1 MKLLTGPASKSGSR
15 RALLMLAAGG
25 ALTAL
30 LWALADPPAT
40 EAVAASERGTSAS
53 RGESAEQIQQFAFV
67 PRKVANVV
75 TNLFGGHSW
84 YVAPPPPPP
93 VVYVAP
99 APTAPPLPFRVLGS
113 YASAGTAPVYFLV
126 RGDSVYDVHVGDVI
140 DGTYS
145 VDSAAN
151 GRLNFTYLPLK
162 ISQSLAI
169 GSTP

>member
-1 MKLLTGPASKSGSR
+1 MKLLSGPAAKSGSR

-25 ALTAL
+25 AVTAI

-40 EAVAASERGTSAS
+40 VAMAVPERATS
-53 RGESAEQIQQFAFV
+53 RGDGSQQGQQFAFL

-93 VVYVAP
+93 VVQEPP
-99 APTAPPLPFRVLGS
+99 APSAPPLPFSLLGS
-113 YASAGTAPVYFLV
+113 YSSSGGAPVYFLV
-126 RGDSVYDVHVGDVI
+126 KGDSVYDVHIGDVI
-140 DGTYS
+140 DNVYS
-145 VDSAAN
+145 VDGVKD

-162 ISQSLAI
+162 IGQSLDV